1 MRWRCPVRVLAVSW
15 PRVLTARCPPTTT
28 ARRHPTSVLHVP
40 SHDSGG
46 HTMFRAAPPPHGVM
60 AVCAEAAARSQNYG
74 ACLNLYSE
82 SLAGLRLMPTG
93 RGDAARRGCD
103 GRHVGIPVQR
113 GACLLYVAC
122 LPRGNPERVCVHS
135 LLGLNMPRC
144 LCLPSHL
151 HDAALPPHPPPTHTH
166 TRTTL
171 LHTPFPVFHFCRKT
185 SLTTFFFLS
194 RRAGLATLT
203 ASSTSSLPPH
213 SQATSGTRSAYAPAL
228 SCLQHMPPKLVRGL
242 QGGGVDLS
250 VSPP

>member
-1 MRWRCPVRVLAVSW
+1 
-15 PRVLTARCPPTTT
+15 
-28 ARRHPTSVLHVP
+28 
-40 SHDSGG
+40 
-46 HTMFRAAPPPHGVM
+46 MFRAAPPPHGVM

-166 TRTTL
+166 THYLATHTFSRFPL
-171 LHTPFPVFHFCRKT
+171 LPQNLADYLLL
-185 SLTTFFFLS
+185 SLTQGWFGNLDGIKYVFPTSALPGHVWYQVRLRTS
-194 RRAGLATLT
+194 TVLLAAH
-203 ASSTSSLPPH
+203 ASQVGPRF
-213 SQATSGTRSAYAPAL
+213 A
-228 SCLQHMPPKLVRGL
+228 
-242 QGGGVDLS
+242 GGGGRS
-250 VSPP
+250 VSFAPVMPRECPPRAHGTNMSYRPLIELSGRHTHKHIHTHEPVLQERMRAQR